1 MKKTA
6 VVFGATGLVGKELVK
21 ALLDNNLYGKII
33 IVARKTLPIVDQKLE
48 QLLLDDFSDLVNYH
62 NRLKANEFFCCI
74 GTTIKTA
81 GSQEAFRK
89 VDFEIPVQVAKLAQE
104 LRIQNL
110 VIISSIGADAKTGN
124 FYLRTKGEMEHAVKE
139 AYKGNLKIVRP
150 SLLIGDRRE
159 FRFGERVAVFIMKLL
174 GWLFVGPLK
183 RFRGIKARA
192 VANAMIRV
200 TQLPVEKIIIESD
213 ELYDYQIS

>member
-1 MKKTA
+1 MNKTA

-21 ALLDNNLYGKII
+21 ALLENSLYGKII
-33 IVARKTLPIVDQKLE
+33 IVARKTLPLVDRKLE
-48 QLLLDDFSDLVNYH
+48 QLLLDDFSDLANFH
-62 NRLKANEFFCCI
+62 NRLKANEYFCCI

-89 VDFEIPVQVAKLAQE
+89 VDFEIPLQVAKLAQE

-124 FYLRTKGEMEHAVKE
+124 FYLRTKGEMELAVKE

-150 SLLIGDRRE
+150 SLLIGDRQE
-159 FRFGERVAVFIMKLL
+159 FRFGERVAVFIMKLS
-174 GWLFVGPLK
+174 GWLFLGPLK
-183 RFRGIKARA
+183 KFRGIKARV

-200 TQLPVEKIIIESD
+200 TQLPVEKIFIESD
-213 ELYDYQIS
+213 ELFDYQMP

>member
-81 GSQEAFRK
+81 GSREAFRK

-104 LRIQNL
+104 LWIQNL

-150 SLLIGDRRE
+150 SLLIGDRHE

-183 RFRGIKARA
+183 RFRGIKART

-200 TQLPVEKIIIESD
+200 TQLPVEKIIVESD
-213 ELYDYQIS
+213 ELFEYHIH

>member
-21 ALLDNNLYGKII
+21 ALLNNSLYGKIV

-48 QLLLDDFSDLVNYH
+48 QLLLDDFSDLANFH
-62 NRLKANEFFCCI
+62 NRLKANEYFCCI

-89 VDFEIPVQVAKLAQE
+89 VDFEIPLQVAKLAQE

-110 VIISSIGADAKTGN
+110 VIISSIGADAKTDN

-150 SLLIGDRRE
+150 SLLIGDRHE

-183 RFRGIKARA
+183 KFRGIKARA

-213 ELYDYQIS
+213 ELFDYQAL

>member
-21 ALLDNNLYGKII
+21 ALLDNNLYGKIV

-48 QLLLDDFSDLVNYH
+48 QLLLDDFSDLVNFH
-62 NRLKANEFFCCI
+62 NRLKANEYFCCI

-89 VDFEIPVQVAKLAQE
+89 VDFEIPLQVAKLAQE

-124 FYLRTKGEMEHAVKE
+124 FYLRTKGEMEHAVKD

-150 SLLIGDRRE
+150 SLLIGDRHE

-183 RFRGIKARA
+183 KFRGIKARA

-213 ELYDYQIS
+213 ELFDYQYA

>member
-21 ALLDNNLYGKII
+21 ALLNNSQYGKIV

-48 QLLLDDFSDLVNYH
+48 QLLLDDFSDLANFH
-62 NRLKANEFFCCI
+62 NRLRANEYFCCI

-81 GSQEAFRK
+81 GSQDAFRK
-89 VDFEIPVQVAKLAQE
+89 VDFEIPLQVAKLAQE

-150 SLLIGDRRE
+150 SLLIGNRHE
-159 FRFGERVAVFIMKLL
+159 FRFGERVAVFIMKLF

-183 RFRGIKARA
+183 KFRGIKARA

-213 ELYDYQIS
+213 ELFDYQST

>member
-1 MKKTA
+1 MKKIA

-21 ALLDNNLYGKII
+21 ALLANNLYFKIV
-33 IVARKTLPIVDQKLE
+33 IVSRKTLPIADHKLD
-48 QLLLDDFSDLVNYH
+48 QLLLDDFSNLNNYQ

-89 VDFEIPVQVAKLAQE
+89 VDYDIPLQVARLAQD

-110 VIISSIGADAKTGN
+110 VIISSIGADATTGN
-124 FYLRTKGEMEHAVKE
+124 FYLRTKGEMENAVKE
-139 AYKGNLKIVRP
+139 AYKGNLKIIRP
-150 SLLIGDRRE
+150 SLLIGDRQE
-159 FRFGERVAVFIMKLL
+159 FRFGERVAVFIMKLT

-183 RFRGIKARA
+183 KFRGIKASA
-192 VANAMIRV
+192 VAKAMIQV
-200 TQLPVEKIIIESD
+200 TQLPVEKIFVESN
-213 ELYDYQIS
+213 ELFDYQLS

>member
-21 ALLDNNLYGKII
+21 ALLNNSQYGKIV

-48 QLLLDDFSDLVNYH
+48 QLLLDDFSDLVNFH
-62 NRLKANEFFCCI
+62 NRLRANEYFCCI

-89 VDFEIPVQVAKLAQE
+89 VDFEIPLQVAKLAQE

-139 AYKGNLKIVRP
+139 AYQGNLKIVRP
-150 SLLIGDRRE
+150 SLLIGNRHE
-159 FRFGERVAVFIMKLL
+159 FRFGERVAVFIMKLF

-183 RFRGIKARA
+183 KFRGIKARA

-213 ELYDYQIS
+213 ELFDYQTN

>member
-21 ALLDNNLYGKII
+21 ALLNNNLYGKIV
-33 IVARKTLPIVDQKLE
+33 IVARKTLPIADQKLE

-89 VDFEIPVQVAKLAQE
+89 VDYDIPLQVAKLAQD

-110 VIISSIGADAKTGN
+110 VIISSLGADAQTGN
-124 FYLRTKGEMEHAVKE
+124 FYLRTKGEMENAVKE
-139 AYKGNLKIVRP
+139 AYKGNLKIIRP
-150 SLLIGDRRE
+150 SLLMGDRHE
-159 FRFGERVAVFIMKLL
+159 FRIGERVAVFIMKLT

-183 RFRGIKARA
+183 KFRGIKAST
-192 VANAMIRV
+192 VAKAMIQV
-200 TQLPVEKIIIESD
+200 TQLPVEKIIVESN
-213 ELYDYQIS
+213 ELFDYQLS

>member
-21 ALLDNNLYGKII
+21 ALLDNSLYGKII
-33 IVARKTLPIVDQKLE
+33 IVARKTLPIADKKLE
-48 QLLLDDFSDLVNYH
+48 QLLLDDFSDLVNYY
-62 NRLKANEFFCCI
+62 NRLKANEYFCCI

-89 VDFEIPVQVAKLAQE
+89 VDYEIPLQVAKLAQD

-110 VIISSIGADAKTGN
+110 VIISSIGADAHTGN
-124 FYLRTKGEMEHAVKE
+124 FYLRTKGEMENAVKE

-150 SLLIGDRRE
+150 SLLMGDRHE
-159 FRFGERVAVFIMKLL
+159 FRFGERVAVFLMKLT

-183 RFRGIKARA
+183 KFRGIKASA
-192 VANAMIRV
+192 VANAMIQV
-200 TQLPVEKIIIESD
+200 TQLPVEKIFVESN
-213 ELYDYQIS
+213 EIFDYQLY

>member
-21 ALLDNNLYGKII
+21 ALLDNNLYGKIV

-48 QLLLDDFSDLVNYH
+48 QLLLDDFSDLMNFH
-62 NRLKANEFFCCI
+62 NRLKANEYFCCI

-89 VDFEIPVQVAKLAQE
+89 VDFEIPLQVAKLAQD

-150 SLLIGDRRE
+150 SLLIGDRQE
-159 FRFGERVAVFIMKLL
+159 FRFGERAAVFMMKLF

-183 RFRGIKARA
+183 KFRGIRARA
-192 VANAMIRV
+192 VANAMIHV
-200 TQLPVEKIIIESD
+200 TQLPVEKIFVESN
-213 ELYDYQIS
+213 ELFDYQYT